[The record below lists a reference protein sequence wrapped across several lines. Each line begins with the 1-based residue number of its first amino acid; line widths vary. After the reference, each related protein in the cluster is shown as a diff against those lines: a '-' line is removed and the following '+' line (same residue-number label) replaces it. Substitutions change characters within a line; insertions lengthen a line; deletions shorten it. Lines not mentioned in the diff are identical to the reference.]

1 VNAARSTAI
10 GALALSLVLY
20 ALGYF
25 VANREAYLFPRL
37 IAIGMSL
44 CALAIL
50 VSEWRASPAKD
61 HRDPSR
67 WTGLLPALGIFAV
80 YLLIAEDLGF
90 YASALAAFFAL
101 ASVYAPNRIAARA
114 ALKRM
119 GVALAFTAAMYA
131 IFALLLKVQTPRGLL
146 I

>member
-25 VANREAYLFPRL
+25 VTNREAYLFPRL

-50 VSEWRASPAKD
+50 VSEWRARPGKD
-61 HRDPSR
+61 NRDPSR
-67 WTGLLPALGIFAV
+67 WTNLLPALGIFAV
-80 YLLIAEDLGF
+80 DLLIAEDLGF
-90 YASALAAFFAL
+90 YASSLAAFFAL
-101 ASVYAPNRIAARA
+101 ASVYAPDRISARA

-119 GVALAFTAAMYA
+119 GVALLFTAAMYS

-146 I
+146 N